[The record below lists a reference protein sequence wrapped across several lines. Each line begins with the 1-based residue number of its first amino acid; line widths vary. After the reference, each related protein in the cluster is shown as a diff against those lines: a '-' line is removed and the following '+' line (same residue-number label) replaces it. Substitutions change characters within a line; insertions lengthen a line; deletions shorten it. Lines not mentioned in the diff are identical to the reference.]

1 MPQARRQGK
10 AKKRSKR
17 TAGAGGSWAM
27 LLVGLVSGAILAALF
42 MGVRS
47 GHYGQLG
54 SGLKS
59 LLQNAST
66 PSPTPVTRGSK
77 QPDSGTPGGRKP
89 TLDFYTVL
97 PEIERVMPESDFVA
111 DTDKQPARVSSVYML
126 QAASYRNHADA
137 DKLRARLALA
147 NFEAQIQKVTVQ
159 GKGVFYRVRL
169 GPFAD
174 MRKLKTARQG
184 LSQLGIDALPLSLS
198 AE

>member
-1 MPQARRQGK
+1 
-10 AKKRSKR
+10 
-17 TAGAGGSWAM
+17 M

-42 MGVRS
+42 MGVRN
-47 GHYGQLG
+47 GNYGQLG

-59 LLQNAST
+59 LLQNAAT
-66 PSPTPVTRGSK
+66 PSPTQVTRQTE
-77 QPDSGTPGGRKP
+77 QPESGTPGGRKP
-89 TLDFYTVL
+89 KLDFYTVL
-97 PEIERVMPESDFVA
+97 PEIERVMPESDFVV
-111 DTDKQPARVSSVYML
+111 DTEKQPARVSSVYML

-137 DKLRARLALA
+137 DKLKARLALA
-147 NFEAQIQKVTVQ
+147 NFEAQIQKVSVQ

-184 LSQLGIDALPLSLS
+184 LSGLGIDALPLRLS